1 MKKKILLSSMVTIV
15 LCLCLIAGSTFALFT
30 STSSF
35 GIAVNAAKVKMI
47 AGVDALE
54 TYSVAAT
61 PNGSI
66 KDELGGTYE
75 YEGPITNDVFT
86 NGGSAK
92 FENGELTISK
102 MTPGDKVTFNITGA
116 NESNITVRY
125 RYIIKV
131 VLGAD
136 NTLLK
141 GLKFTINNEA
151 VDSYMKSYTSAWME
165 LSEGVAMPSVP
176 VVIELPVNMGNDFQE
191 KEAKINVTV
200 EAIQGNADVDITTT
214 EPTIE
219 YYNDAT
225 TAANVEDLL
234 ADPLIDSV
242 KLTQDIAEPVE
253 LNNVSNKTIDA
264 QGNSAVFEV
273 EATAT
278 LNNVVIKNLVDD
290 DGGVSAITIKSG
302 AKGDLTLENC
312 VIGDGEQRPINGASN
327 PDLSL
332 TLKECEVSNYNYA
345 AYFYA
350 LKNLVL
356 EECIFNGSAANS
368 WAVLI
373 NGDIKGNFTVNKCTF
388 NGCNDGIVKAGV
400 GGNNLDGTV
409 GKVFTFT
416 NNILTNCA
424 GHDGVDAK
432 MFGIKYVVTPVI
444 SGNTFNGAAWAEI
457 ETNYNS
463 YGVVAK

>member
-1 MKKKILLSSMVTIV
+1 MSCTTV
-15 LCLCLIAGSTFALFT
+15 LVGKLASNDGST
-30 STSSF
+30 
-35 GIAVNAAKVKMI
+35 MI
-47 AGVDALE
+47 ARTDDGFFDVKKTVVVEPSDQPRKYKSKIGKIEIDLPDDPMRYTA
-54 TYSVAAT
+54 SPDVGNSDGIWAAT
-61 PNGSI
+61 G
-66 KDELGGTYE
+66 
-75 YEGPITNDVFT
+75 
-86 NGGSAK
+86 
-92 FENGELTISK
+92 
-102 MTPGDKVTFNITGA
+102 
-116 NESNITVRY
+116 
-125 RYIIKV
+125 
-131 VLGAD
+131 
-136 NTLLK
+136 
-141 GLKFTINNEA
+141 IN
-151 VDSYMKSYTSAWME
+151 
-165 LSEGVAMPSVP
+165 
-176 VVIELPVNMGNDFQE
+176 
-191 KEAKINVTV
+191 
-200 EAIQGNADVDITTT
+200 
-214 EPTIE
+214 
-219 YYNDAT
+219 
-225 TAANVEDLL
+225 AANVGMTATETITTNPRVIA